1 MYQEP
6 VGDNS
11 AEKCWVFIDNSNLII
26 QGWKYYGN
34 KNNFAIQDPRMRVDM
49 GRLTNYVIGKR
60 STEGHPRAWLHGS
73 QPPSVDTVWKAI
85 EKKDIISA
93 YTNKEKSVDTGLGS
107 DATEQACENKDVGGT
122 FIFVSGDRDYIFLM
136 EDKIL
141 KRGFKIDVFTWESA
155 LSKEYY
161 ALQKRHPEKVEIF
174 KIDEFA
180 DRVCYARY
188 RFRKGRIPRDRTIV
202 IHFDKVNI
210 ENAGKLVQD
219 LDRLFLVPFLYQWDK
234 NYTLFLSAI
243 PAEQKNF
250 RRGQHFDIGDLKELY
265 DTNDEEFLKDVG
277 CAMYDFTVL
286 YNINKK
292 KIMES
297 AKYIG
302 TYKDDNFMTAVE
314 WYNKPNLNTFYCS
327 NNESDNEGKVLLLV
341 LKHNIKLIVEEGI
354 PKGISGNEW
363 NVVSGENKQK
373 FDIKKKKYCGYEF
386 RCSHGLSCKFK
397 ASLKIHK
404 YY

>member
-1 MYQEP
+1 MQE
-6 VGDNS
+6 N
-11 AEKCWVFIDNSNLII
+11 W
-26 QGWKYYGN
+26 
-34 KNNFAIQDPRMRVDM
+34 
-49 GRLTNYVIGKR
+49 
-60 STEGHPRAWLHGS
+60 
-73 QPPSVDTVWKAI
+73 
-85 EKKDIISA
+85 
-93 YTNKEKSVDTGLGS
+93 
-107 DATEQACENKDVGGT
+107 
-122 FIFVSGDRDYIFLM
+122 
-136 EDKIL
+136 
-141 KRGFKIDVFTWESA
+141 FKISIDYF
-155 LSKEYY
+155 LS
-161 ALQKRHPEKVEIF
+161 RFFINGI
-174 KIDEFA
+174 KI
-180 DRVCYARY
+180 
-188 RFRKGRIPRDRTIV
+188 
-202 IHFDKVNI
+202 IHF
-210 ENAGKLVQD
+210 
-219 LDRLFLVPFLYQWDK
+219 FLVPFLLNKRILDVGS
-234 NYTLFLSAI
+234 TLILVSFKIFNLKIICYIFL
-243 PAEQKNF
+243 
-250 RRGQHFDIGDLKELY
+250 GDLKELY